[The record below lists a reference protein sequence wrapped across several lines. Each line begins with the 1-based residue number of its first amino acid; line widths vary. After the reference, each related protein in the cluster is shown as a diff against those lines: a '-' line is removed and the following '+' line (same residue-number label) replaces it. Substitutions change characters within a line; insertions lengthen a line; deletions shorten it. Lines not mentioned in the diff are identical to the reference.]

1 MDEQNNFSDS
11 EEESG
16 PSIERQKR
24 ATRWK
29 IYGWIVI
36 ALMVILIGVNL
47 LDLVDPEVNR
57 VAIPLMVAAYA
68 VYVIFRRRV

>member
-1 MDEQNNFSDS
+1 MDAQNNFSDN
-11 EEESG
+11 EEENGLST
-16 PSIERQKR
+16 ERQKR
-24 ATRWK
+24 AYRWK
-29 IYGWIVI
+29 IYGWAVI
-36 ALMVILIGVNL
+36 ILMAILIGINL